1 MRNDFILGL
10 SAKGFHRV
18 HYTEWGDAGNPRI
31 VVCAHGLTR
40 TGRDFDDLARAL
52 QGEFRVAC
60 PDIVG
65 RGLSDWLPESGDYG
79 YPQYLAD
86 MNALIARLTAG
97 AEHWELHWVG
107 TSMGGIIG
115 MLLAAQPRSP
125 VRKLVVNDVG
135 ARIPKAALERIGMYL
150 GRTPRFETLEALE
163 AHLRR
168 VSAPFGPLTDAQWRH
183 LTVHA
188 ARQLDDGS
196 WTTAYDPAIAAPFH
210 EQPQHDIDL
219 WRYWD
224 AIRCRTL
231 LVRGADSDLLP
242 REVAAAMVARGPRP
256 RLAEFSGVGHA
267 PMLMSADQIAA
278 VREFLLE
285 AT

>member
-31 VVCAHGLTR
+31 VVCVHGLTR

-65 RGLSDWLPESGDYG
+65 RGLSDWLPASEDYG

-135 ARIPKAALERIGMYL
+135 ACIPKAALERIGMYL

-224 AIRCRTL
+224 AIRCPTL

-242 REVAAAMVARGPRP
+242 REVATAMVARGPRP

>member
-31 VVCAHGLTR
+31 VVCVHGLTR

-224 AIRCRTL
+224 AIRCPTL

>member
-31 VVCAHGLTR
+31 VVCVHGLTR

-65 RGLSDWLPESGDYG
+65 RGLSDWLPASEDYG

-168 VSAPFGPLTDAQWRH
+168 VSAPFGPVTDAQWRH

-224 AIRCRTL
+224 AIRCPTL

>member
-1 MRNDFILGL
+1 MGL
-10 SAKGFHRV
+10 LDDRV
-18 HYTEWGDAGNPRI
+18 AVITGSGRGI
-31 VVCAHGLTR
+31 
-40 TGRDFDDLARAL
+40 GRDLALCFAREGA
-52 QGEFRVAC
+52 RV
-60 PDIVG
+60 
-65 RGLSDWLPESGDYG
+65 
-79 YPQYLAD
+79 
-86 MNALIARLTAG
+86 
-97 AEHWELHWVG
+97 
-107 TSMGGIIG
+107 
-115 MLLAAQPRSP
+115 
-125 VRKLVVNDVG
+125 VVNDVG
-135 ARIPKAALERIGMYL
+135 ARIPRAALERIGMYL

>member
-18 HYTEWGDAGNPRI
+18 HYTEWGDGGNPRI

-40 TGRDFDDLARAL
+40 TGRDFDDLARDL

-65 RGLSDWLPESGDYG
+65 RGLSDWLPASGDYG

-97 AEHWELHWVG
+97 ADHWELHWVG

-135 ARIPKAALERIGMYL
+135 ARIPRAALERIGMYL

-219 WRYWD
+219 WQYWD
-224 AIRCRTL
+224 AIRCPTL

-242 REVAAAMVARGPRP
+242 RDVAAAMVARGPRP
-256 RLAEFSGVGHA
+256 RLIEFSGVGHA
-267 PMLMSADQIAA
+267 PMLMAADQIAA

>member
-31 VVCAHGLTR
+31 VVCVHGLTR

-65 RGLSDWLPESGDYG
+65 RGLSDWLPASGDYG

-135 ARIPKAALERIGMYL
+135 ACIPKAALERIGMYL

-224 AIRCRTL
+224 AIRCPTL

-267 PMLMSADQIAA
+267 PMLMAADQIAA

>member
-31 VVCAHGLTR
+31 VVCVHGLTR

-65 RGLSDWLPESGDYG
+65 RGSSDWLPASGDYG

-224 AIRCRTL
+224 AIRCPTL

-242 REVAAAMVARGPRP
+242 REVATAMVARGPRP